1 VPTTSPEKMG
11 RTVGAQI
18 RRLRL
23 LRKMSVSALAR
34 ESGVS
39 KAALSKIEA
48 GQGNPTI
55 ETIAAIAV
63 ALRLPL
69 GDLIQPVPSPGP
81 ITLRATEVTGDFK
94 QELFHRIGPG
104 MNTEVWRLRIA
115 VAGHRIESP
124 GHNAGTIEHIVVDR
138 GPMMISVDG
147 ESVNLDTG
155 DFVIFP
161 ADSPHVYEARGK
173 DVRATVVMSYPVTP

>member
-1 VPTTSPEKMG
+1 MG
-11 RTVGAQI
+11 RMVGAQV

-39 KAALSKIEA
+39 KATLSNIEA

-69 GDLIQPVPSPGP
+69 GDLIQPVPPPGP
-81 ITLRATEVTGDFK
+81 VALRATEVTGPFK

-115 VAGHRIESP
+115 VAGYRIESP
-124 GHNAGTIEHIVVDR
+124 GHIAGTIEHIVVDR
-138 GPMMISVDG
+138 GPITISVDG
-147 ESVNLDTG
+147 ESLDLDSG

-161 ADSPHVYEARGK
+161 ADSPHFYEARGQ
-173 DVRATVVMSYPVTP
+173 DVRAVVVMSYPVMP